1 MVSHSRQKSGLRE
14 VNEHRA
20 PLDVPHLRSLTL
32 SDPQLER
39 EVLGLFSDQAAA
51 ALRAILNADGPGN
64 RREAA
69 HRLAGAAKAI
79 GAWDLAAVA
88 AEIEAQQ
95 SLSKRTAEAL
105 SRTMTA
111 VVDYVTLRLAS

>member
-1 MVSHSRQKSGLRE
+1 MKSISRVKKDPQGPDDG
-14 VNEHRA
+14 RA

-39 EVLGLFSDQAAA
+39 EVLGLFSDQAAT
-51 ALRAILNADGPGN
+51 ALRGILNAEGPEP

-88 AEIEAQQ
+88 SEIEAQQ
-95 SLSKRTAEAL
+95 ALSIRSAEAL
-105 SRTMTA
+105 SRTMSA
-111 VVDYVTLRLAS
+111 VVDYVTLRLAG

>member
-1 MVSHSRQKSGLRE
+1 MKSDARPKKE
-14 VNEHRA
+14 PRAADDRRA

-39 EVLGLFSDQAAA
+39 EVLGLFSDQAAG
-51 ALRAILNADGPGN
+51 ALRGILNADGPGP

-88 AEIEAQQ
+88 SEIEAQQ
-95 SLSKRTAEAL
+95 ALSARSAEAL

-111 VVDYVTLRLAS
+111 VVDYVTLRLAG

>member
-1 MVSHSRQKSGLRE
+1 MSDSRSKTMRTAADDR
-14 VNEHRA
+14 RA
-20 PLDVPHLRSLTL
+20 PLDVPHLKTLTL

-39 EVLGLFSDQAAA
+39 EVLGLFSDQAAS
-51 ALRAILNADGPGN
+51 ALRGILNANGPGP

-69 HRLAGAAKAI
+69 HKLAGAAKAI

-88 AEIEAQQ
+88 SEIEAQQ
-95 SLSKRTAEAL
+95 ALSNRSAEAL